1 MTQNEKLRALLAD
14 ARAITQDSL
23 DSNTTGFEAENEA
36 CKCNACER
44 YRSIIARIDA
54 ALEEPVGDWQPH
66 EDPSRTA
73 YVVQVE
79 RERDEAVAAFHEATR
94 LRSGIQQARIKAE
107 NERDEAR
114 AEVEYAY
121 REGGAL
127 HEAKIAQAEAE
138 QERDAAYQRGAEAM
152 REAAAEWFTGDIE
165 RAAAGAHE
173 AYQRE
178 AHRRGDVR
186 HADAY
191 AELPDATKEWDR
203 VLCRWVAGEV
213 RALPIPEDKP

>member
-152 REAAAEWFTGDIE
+152 RGAAVGASVERARYWTETSAAEGGITTMEDRAEEARSIADDI
-165 RAAAGAHE
+165 
-173 AYQRE
+173 
-178 AHRRGDVR
+178 
-186 HADAY
+186 
-191 AELPDATKEWDR
+191 
-203 VLCRWVAGEV
+203 